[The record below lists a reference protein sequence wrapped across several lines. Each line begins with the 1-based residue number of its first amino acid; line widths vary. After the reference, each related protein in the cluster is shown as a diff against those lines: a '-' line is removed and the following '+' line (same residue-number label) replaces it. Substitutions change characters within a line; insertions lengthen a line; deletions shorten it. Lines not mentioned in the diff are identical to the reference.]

1 MSVEKLRTYERRCDK
16 CDKRERT
23 EATGSAPLLPIGW
36 TRRSIGPCGLTNY
49 YRDEEWCPECSVKT
63 EAPDG
68 R

>member
-49 YRDEEWCPECSVKT
+49 YRDEE
-63 EAPDG
+63 
-68 R
+68 